1 MCGMCLLHGLLHR
14 GESHDA
20 VSDCAGASSESALE
34 ILKRRYAAGEI
45 SQNQYEQMKKDLA

>member
-14 GESHDA
+14 GESHTADA
-20 VSDCAGASSESALE
+20 DCARNSSEPPLE

-45 SQNQYEQMKKDLA
+45 SQNEYEQMKKDLS

>member
-14 GESHDA
+14 GESHNAD
-20 VSDCAGASSESALE
+20 SNCAGASSESALE

-45 SQNQYEQMKKDLA
+45 SQNQYEQMKKDLS